1 MLLSSH
7 HIQVGHGSTSPNNHY
22 LLNVN
27 VWNGLEKEKALRAY
41 LVERQKSYV
50 WFPWAVQ
57 LFPISPT
64 PHSELLSS
72 SSSDSLQEVV
82 LKGTAEPLSCP
93 VVWFPEALDFDLKKL
108 LESTIS
114 FFLTTGKWQ
123 SFHILI
129 AMLLSEKYKNQFV
142 HYSIILPK
150 HLIIKRLTRILQLTT
165 CKVFFFVFLKLIL
178 KLISSLESKKNSFR
192 HPPGSCHN
200 LNEWFIQNE
209 I

>member
-1 MLLSSH
+1 M
-7 HIQVGHGSTSPNNHY
+7 
-22 LLNVN
+22 
-27 VWNGLEKEKALRAY
+27 
-41 LVERQKSYV
+41 
-50 WFPWAVQ
+50 WFPWVVQ
-57 LFPISPT
+57 LFPIFPT
-64 PHSELLSS
+64 PHSELLSPS
-72 SSSDSLQEVV
+72 SADSLQEVV
-82 LKGTAEPLSCP
+82 PKGTAEPLSSP

-108 LESTIS
+108 LESTMS

-150 HLIIKRLTRILQLTT
+150 HLIIKRQTRILQLTT
-165 CKVFFFVFLKLIL
+165 CKGFFVFLKLIL

-192 HPPGSCHN
+192 HLPGSCHN